1 MSESKTE
8 TVGSHWGHYRIS
20 TDAER
25 IVAVDPAPSDSHPS
39 AIGESLMDAQDSN
52 CRISDPMVRLGYLRG
67 DSDHRDRRGQE
78 AFVRVSWDCALELA
92 AKAIKHTIDE
102 HGNEA
107 IFGGSYGWSSAGRFH
122 HAQSQLH
129 RFLNTLGGYTASV
142 NTYSAAAAEVI
153 APHVIGFN
161 LLKDGE
167 LSDYQDIAEHADL
180 VLAFGG
186 FCQHNNQVVP
196 GGVGDHRDQQL
207 LKTLAE
213 KDVELINVG
222 PMRDDMPDFINA
234 EWVTLRPS
242 SDVAMMLALAYE
254 LEISGRVDR
263 DFLQRYT
270 TGYESFRAYLL
281 GESDGCPKN
290 IHWAAPICGVEP
302 EKLQRLADKLAN
314 SRRPLLTVGLAL
326 QRQQHGEQCI
336 WMIVVLAAMLGH
348 VGLPGG
354 GFALAWGSNGRGIYG
369 RKEPPF
375 SWGSLSQG
383 NNPTNS
389 YIPVARITDMLL
401 SPGTEYYYN
410 GQSRTYP
417 KIQLIYWAGGN
428 PYHHH
433 QDLNRLREAWRQ
445 PETVIVNE
453 SAWTATAR
461 HADIVFP
468 ATTFLERNDI
478 VCGKDCYVLPSK
490 QAQAPY
496 AKSRSDYEIFS
507 ALAAKLGAEAA
518 FTENRSE
525 MQWLEHLYTI
535 SRANAEEGGVQLPSF
550 EEFWHGGAVNLESQ
564 IKPREFLIERFRRNP
579 ELYPLKTP
587 SGKIEIFS
595 QTIADFDKSDCP
607 GHPVWMEKEDYLGAS
622 LADDYPLH
630 LISAQPKNKLHSQ
643 FDFGRYSL
651 RDKLDGR
658 EVIRIN
664 PVDAAARGLQNGQVV
679 RVFNQRGACLAAV
692 GISDDVMPGVVC
704 LRTGAW
710 FDPDDQLGLERHGNP
725 NVLTPDRG
733 TSSLAQ
739 GPIAHSCLVQ
749 IEAYND
755 AAPAVMSF
763 TLPEIVEGALAV

>member
-1 MSESKTE
+1 MSETKTE
-8 TVGSHWGHYRIS
+8 TVGCHWGHYRIS
-20 TDAER
+20 TQAQR
-25 IVAVDPAPSDSHPS
+25 IVAVDAGPNDSHPS
-39 AIGESLMDAQDSN
+39 PIGESLMDAQDSN
-52 CRISDPMVRLGYLRG
+52 CRISDPMVRVSYLRG
-67 DSDHRDRRGQE
+67 DRDHRERRGKE
-78 AFVRVSWDCALELA
+78 AFVRVDWDLALELG
-92 AKAIKHTIDE
+92 AKAIKRTIDE
-102 HGNEA
+102 QGNEA

-129 RFLNTLGGYTASV
+129 RFLNTVGGYTASV

-153 APHVIGFN
+153 APHVVGFN

-167 LSDYQDIAEHADL
+167 LADYGDIAQHSDL

-196 GGVGDHRDQQL
+196 GSVGDHRDQQL
-207 LKTLAE
+207 FQALAD
-213 KDVELINVG
+213 KDVELINVS
-222 PMRDDMPDFINA
+222 PMRDDMPEFINA
-234 EWVTLRPS
+234 EWITVRPS
-242 SDVAMMLALAYE
+242 SDVALMLALAYN
-254 LEISGRVDR
+254 LEASGRVDR

-281 GESDGCPKN
+281 GESDGCPKD
-290 IHWAAPICGVEP
+290 IYWAAPICGIEP
-302 EKLQRLADKLAN
+302 EKIQRLADKLAG
-314 SRRPLLTVGLAL
+314 SRRAMVTVGLAL

-336 WMIVVLAAMLGH
+336 WMVVVLAAMLGH

-354 GFALAWGSNGRGIYG
+354 GFALGWGSNGRGIYG

-383 NNPTNS
+383 HNPTNS

-401 SPGTEYYYN
+401 SPGSNYDYN
-410 GQSRTYP
+410 GESRVYP
-417 KIQLIYWAGGN
+417 KIDLIYWAGGN

-478 VCGKDCYVLPSK
+478 VCGKDCYILPSR
-490 QAQAPY
+490 QAQEPY
-496 AKSRSDYEIFS
+496 GKSRSDYEIFA
-507 ALAAKLGAEAA
+507 ALADKLGAKAA

-525 MQWLEHLYTI
+525 MEWLEHLYAI
-535 SRANAEEGGVQLPSF
+535 SRANAEEVDIELPDF
-550 EEFWHGGAVNLESQ
+550 KVFWQGGALNLESK
-564 IKPREFLIERFRRNP
+564 IKPREFLIESFRREP
-579 ELYPLKTP
+579 QRHPLKTP

-595 QTIADFDKSDCP
+595 QVIADFKKPDCP
-607 GHPVWMEKEDYLGAS
+607 GHPVWMDKEDYLGAS
-622 LADDYPLH
+622 LALHYPLH

-643 FDFGRYSL
+643 FDFGRYSR

-658 EVIRIN
+658 EIVRIN
-664 PVDAAARGLQNGQVV
+664 PQDAAARQLQDGQLV

-692 GISDDVMPGVVC
+692 GISDDVMSGVVC

-749 IEAYND
+749 IEAYE
-755 AAPAVMSF
+755 AEAPAVRSF
-763 TLPEIVEGALAV
+763 TLPEIIEA

>member
-1 MSESKTE
+1 MTEMKTE
-8 TVGSHWGHYRIS
+8 TVGCHWGHYEVS
-20 TDAER
+20 TRDGE
-25 IVAVDPAPSDSHPS
+25 ILAVNPASSDSHPS
-39 AIGESLMDAQDSN
+39 AIGESLLDGQDRN
-52 CRISDPMVRLGYLRG
+52 CRISEPMVRVSYLRG
-67 DSDHRDRRGQE
+67 DSDHRERRGLE
-78 AFVRVSWDCALELA
+78 GFVPVGWECALDLA
-92 AKAIKHTIDE
+92 AKALRETIE
-102 HGNEA
+102 TGGNEA
-107 IFGGSYGWSSAGRFH
+107 VFGGSYGWSSAGRFH

-129 RFLNTLGGYTASV
+129 RFLNCLGGYTTSV

-153 APHVIGFN
+153 VPHVLGFN
-161 LLKDGE
+161 LLGDGE
-167 LSDYQDIAEHADL
+167 LAHYGDIAQHTDL

-196 GGVGDHRDQQL
+196 GGVGNHLDQQAL
-207 LKTLAE
+207 TGLGE
-213 KDVELINVG
+213 RGVELINIS
-222 PMRDDMPDFINA
+222 PMRDDMPDFIDA
-234 EWVTLRPS
+234 AWIQARPS
-242 SDVAMMLALAYE
+242 SDVVIMLALAHH
-254 LEISGRVDR
+254 LETSGCVDR
-263 DFLQRYT
+263 AFLARYT
-270 TGYESFRAYLL
+270 TGYEAFREYLL
-281 GESDGCPKN
+281 GRSDGCPKDIN
-290 IHWAAPICGVEP
+290 WAAPICGVAP
-302 EKLQRLADKLAN
+302 ELLQELADKLAR
-314 SRRPLLTVGLAL
+314 SRRAMLTVSLSL
-326 QRQQHGEQCI
+326 QRQQHGEQAI

-354 GFALAWGSNGRGIYG
+354 GFALGWGSNGRGIYG

-375 SWGSLSQG
+375 SWGSLAQG
-383 NNPTNS
+383 ENPTKS
-389 YIPVARITDMLL
+389 FIPVARITDMLL
-401 SPGTEYYYN
+401 LPGVEYSYN

-478 VCGKDCYVLPSK
+478 VCGKDCFVLPSRK
-490 QAQAPY
+490 AHAPY
-496 AKSRSDYEIFS
+496 AQSRSDYEIFS
-507 ALAAKLGAEAA
+507 ALANRFGVEAA

-525 MQWLEHLYTI
+525 MQWLEHLHTI
-535 SRANAEEGGVQLPSF
+535 SRTNAEQVGIQLPDF
-550 EEFWHGGAVNLESQ
+550 EEFWQGGALNLESQ
-564 IKPREFLIERFRRNP
+564 IEPREFLIESFRRSP
-579 ELYPLKTP
+579 DEHPLKTP

-595 QTIADFDKSDCP
+595 QTIADFGQLDCP
-607 GHPVWMEKEDYLGAS
+607 GHPVWMEKDDYLGAP
-622 LADDYPLH
+622 LAREYPLH

-643 FDFGRYSL
+643 FDFGRNSR
-651 RDKLDGR
+651 RDKVDGR

-664 PVDAAARGLQNGQVV
+664 PIDAVSRGLHEQQLV

-692 GISDDVMPGVVC
+692 AVTEEVMPGVVC

-710 FDPDDQLGLERHGNP
+710 FDPDDELGLERHGNP

-749 IEAYND
+749 VEPYKGAV
-755 AAPAVMSF
+755 PAVMSHS
-763 TLPEIVEGALAV
+763 LPELIEI